1 LVEAEP
7 GYPLPTPTYL
17 QPSFLI
23 FSGEYTLRNS
33 AKTGSFMSVMKNTP
47 ENSTSLP
54 RLGQATH
61 SDKLVPKESPETL
74 EILHP
79 RLNLHF
85 LSFKQHQNPL

>member
-1 LVEAEP
+1 
-7 GYPLPTPTYL
+7 
-17 QPSFLI
+17 
-23 FSGEYTLRNS
+23 
-33 AKTGSFMSVMKNTP
+33 MSVMKNTP